1 MEGMGL
7 CREMFHS
14 NLEWYAMLVLLRGGQ
29 YGGLTQQNQNI
40 NHSVLVSQRNFIILE
55 RPHIK
60 LNTSSDARTVYL
72 AKP

>member
-14 NLEWYAMLVLLRGGQ
+14 NLEWYAMLVFPRGGQ

-40 NHSVLVSQRNFIILE
+40 CQCFAITT
-55 RPHIK
+55 K
-60 LNTSSDARTVYL
+60 LYHPIAPTY
-72 AKP
+72 